1 MKQSAKSDPSPSAD
15 ASVWVDEYGD
25 SLYRYA
31 LSRLRDSEASE
42 EVVQQTFLAGLEH
55 QDQFSGAGSQ
65 QGWLMGILKRKI
77 IDFVRQRN
85 RSAQTEAQTDALDT
99 RDPLD
104 SFFDRSGKWKQNV
117 RETLLEPLDSVDRQ
131 EFWPVFQACLKS
143 LPERQSSVFM
153 LREMED
159 LETGE
164 ICKELAISASNLW
177 VLLHRA
183 RLRLAY
189 CIKLRWLQ
197 EKA

>member
-1 MKQSAKSDPSPSAD
+1 MKQSVRSDPSPSAD

-31 LSRLRDSEASE
+31 LSRLRDPEASE

-85 RSAQTEAQTDALDT
+85 RSSQSDDLDT

-104 SFFDRSGKWKQNV
+104 SFFDRSGSWKKNV
-117 RETLLEPLDSVDRQ
+117 RETLLEPLDSVDRN
-131 EFWPVFQACLKS
+131 EFWPIFQTCLGT
-143 LPERQSSVFM
+143 LPKRQSGAFM
-153 LREMED
+153 LREMEN
-159 LETGE
+159 LETAG
-164 ICKELAISASNLW
+164 ICKELEISASNLW

-183 RLRLAY
+183 RLRLAN

-197 EKA
+197 ENE